1 MQKGNTQIALTLA
14 SLIISNIVVLVVSQ
28 GQLRVGFYYKTC
40 PNAESIIRKVVQK
53 AVADNPRN
61 AAILLRLHFHD
72 CFVQGCDGSILIRND
87 EDGELK
93 AQGNLGVVGFDVIDS
108 AKPGWKIFAL
118 ELFLALTSFL

>member
-1 MQKGNTQIALTLA
+1 MQKGNTQIALILA

-28 GQLRVGFYYKTC
+28 CQLRVGFYSKTC
-40 PNAESIIRKVVQK
+40 PNAESIIRKIVQK

-93 AQGNLGVVGFDVIDS
+93 EQGNLGVVGFDIIDS
-108 AKPGWKIFAL
+108 AKA
-118 ELFLALTSFL
+118 